1 MNENENSRSL
11 LITILYITI
20 AILTIFSVSSIIMGI
35 YMVGSNF
42 NFRALL
48 SSVILPFIYFFNY
61 LAVVWN
67 LKSIVNTTYTSP
79 FISDNVLRLKKMG
92 YFLLV
97 NTVLE
102 LIISLG
108 ETKKYIG
115 IGSMQSTL
123 KPVIVMCLI
132 ATLICFVLADV
143 FKKAIK
149 IKEDNDLTI

>member
-11 LITILYITI
+11 LITILYVSI
-20 AILTIFSVSSIIMGI
+20 AILTIFSASSII
-35 YMVGSNF
+35 VGFYKIGFSF
-42 NFRALL
+42 NFRAII

-61 LAVVWN
+61 LVVVWN
-67 LKSIVNTTYTSP
+67 LKNIVNTTYTSP